1 LSTNL
6 QTNLIALPGSWSGK
20 IKKLIVKKS
29 QEVAC
34 VIMKKKKC
42 IEKKTKR
49 IHFNLLKRGRKK
61 KRGGKN

>member
-1 LSTNL
+1 M
-6 QTNLIALPGSWSGK
+6 PGSWSGK
-20 IKKLIVKKS
+20 IIKLIVKKS

-34 VIMKKKKC
+34 VIMKKKKKC

-49 IHFNLLKRGRKK
+49 IHFNLLKRGRKE